1 MLEEAKG
8 HSIYDHVL
16 VGSGDCSVVRAT
28 QDKHLSKEHFEEEER
43 SHQPIGLSRPD
54 TSHEVVSSSSSV

>member
-16 VGSGDCSVVRAT
+16 VGSGDYNVVRAT
-28 QDKHLSKEHFEEEER
+28 QDKHLGKEHFEEER

-54 TSHEVVSSSSSV
+54 TSHEVLSSSSSV